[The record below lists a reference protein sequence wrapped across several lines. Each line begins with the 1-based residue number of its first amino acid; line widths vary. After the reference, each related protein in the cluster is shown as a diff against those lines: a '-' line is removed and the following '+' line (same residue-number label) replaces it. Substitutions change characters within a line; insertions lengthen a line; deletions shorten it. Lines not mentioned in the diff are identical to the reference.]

1 MKKNKVLLTKTGDTY
16 NCRYVLD
23 QTDIID
29 EKVDKGV
36 SGKFP
41 QIIPYRLEEKDNQRE
56 FIYEIG
62 NKVQLTEF
70 LKKEINKKQMLTLLY
85 NLLSGLEAFGMNM
98 ISLSYV
104 AKDIQYVFVAP
115 ESLNVY
121 FIVAGVDKEITD
133 LNEVRNF
140 VKDVICNAHYFEMD
154 RDNYVARLITFT
166 NKLGTFSV
174 GDMKEFVNQLLIDMG
189 IHIEEEKKKTEKK
202 EEKTA
207 NDKVSRIGV
216 MQNNAKMVQ
225 PGASVG
231 GSVPPMPKRQVPPM
245 PNGQPM
251 PGRPM
256 PMQMG
261 PDGKPMNG
269 QPMPGRPMPMQMGPD
284 GKPMNGQP
292 MPGRPMP
299 MQMGPDGKPM
309 NGQPMPGRPMPM
321 QMGPDGKPMNGQP
334 MPGRPMPMQM
344 GPDGKPMNGQ
354 PMPGRPMPMQM
365 GPDGKPMNGQPMP
378 GRPMPMQMGP
388 DGKPMNGQPMPGRP
402 MPMQMGPDGK
412 PMNGQPMPGRPMPM
426 QMGPDGKPMNGQPM
440 PGRPMPMQM
449 GPDGKPMNGQPMPGR
464 PMPMQMGPDGKPIV
478 PPIPNRPSP
487 SMPEKKPEAAPVP
500 PMPEK
505 KPEAAPVPPMP
516 EKKPEAA
523 PVPPMPEKKPEA
535 APVPPMPEKKPE
547 AAPVPPV
554 EEKKPQVPVPYLL
567 RIATNEKIYI
577 NKPEFSIGRSATKAD
592 YTVTDNSDVSRIHC
606 IIERKNGV
614 SYIRDNAS
622 TNGTFVNG
630 QNIAGQKNVF
640 LTNNAKVSLGD
651 EGFIYFVR

>member
-41 QIIPYRLEEKDNQRE
+41 QIIPCRLEEKDNQRE

-225 PGASVG
+225 PGASAR
-231 GSVPPMPKRQVPPM
+231 GSVPPMPNRQVPPM
-245 PNGQPM
+245 PN
-251 PGRPM
+251 GRPM

-269 QPMPGRPMPMQMGPD
+269 R
-284 GKPMNGQP
+284 
-292 MPGRPMP
+292 
-299 MQMGPDGKPM
+299 
-309 NGQPMPGRPMPM
+309 
-321 QMGPDGKPMNGQP
+321 
-334 MPGRPMPMQM
+334 
-344 GPDGKPMNGQ
+344 
-354 PMPGRPMPMQM
+354 
-365 GPDGKPMNGQPMP
+365 
-378 GRPMPMQMGP
+378 
-388 DGKPMNGQPMPGRP
+388 
-402 MPMQMGPDGK
+402 
-412 PMNGQPMPGRPMPM
+412 
-426 QMGPDGKPMNGQPM
+426 
-440 PGRPMPMQM
+440 
-449 GPDGKPMNGQPMPGR
+449 PMPGR

-478 PPIPNRPSP
+478 PPIPNRPAS
-487 SMPEKKPEAAPVP
+487 S
-500 PMPEK
+500 
-505 KPEAAPVPPMP
+505 
-516 EKKPEAA
+516 
-523 PVPPMPEKKPEA
+523 MPEKKPEA

>member
-41 QIIPYRLEEKDNQRE
+41 HIIPYRLEEKDNQRE

-261 PDGKPMNG
+261 PDGKP
-269 QPMPGRPMPMQMGPD
+269 
-284 GKPMNGQP
+284 
-292 MPGRPMP
+292 
-299 MQMGPDGKPM
+299 
-309 NGQPMPGRPMPM
+309 
-321 QMGPDGKPMNGQP
+321 
-334 MPGRPMPMQM
+334 
-344 GPDGKPMNGQ
+344 
-354 PMPGRPMPMQM
+354 
-365 GPDGKPMNGQPMP
+365 
-378 GRPMPMQMGP
+378 
-388 DGKPMNGQPMPGRP
+388 
-402 MPMQMGPDGK
+402 
-412 PMNGQPMPGRPMPM
+412 
-426 QMGPDGKPMNGQPM
+426 
-440 PGRPMPMQM
+440 
-449 GPDGKPMNGQPMPGR
+449 
-464 PMPMQMGPDGKPIV
+464 IV

-535 APVPPMPEKKPE
+535 APVPP
-547 AAPVPPV
+547 V
-554 EEKKPQVPVPYLL
+554 EEKKPQVPMPYLL

>member
-41 QIIPYRLEEKDNQRE
+41 QIIPCRLEEKDNQRE

-202 EEKTA
+202 EEKTV

-225 PGASVG
+225 PGASAR
-231 GSVPPMPKRQVPPM
+231 GSVPPMPNRQVPPM
-245 PNGQPM
+245 P
-251 PGRPM
+251 
-256 PMQMG
+256 
-261 PDGKPMNG
+261 
-269 QPMPGRPMPMQMGPD
+269 
-284 GKPMNGQP
+284 
-292 MPGRPMP
+292 
-299 MQMGPDGKPM
+299 
-309 NGQPMPGRPMPM
+309 
-321 QMGPDGKPMNGQP
+321 
-334 MPGRPMPMQM
+334 
-344 GPDGKPMNGQ
+344 
-354 PMPGRPMPMQM
+354 
-365 GPDGKPMNGQPMP
+365 
-378 GRPMPMQMGP
+378 
-388 DGKPMNGQPMPGRP
+388 
-402 MPMQMGPDGK
+402 
-412 PMNGQPMPGRPMPM
+412 
-426 QMGPDGKPMNGQPM
+426 
-440 PGRPMPMQM
+440 
-449 GPDGKPMNGQPMPGR
+449 NGQPMPGR

-478 PPIPNRPSP
+478 PPIPNRPAS
-487 SMPEKKPEAAPVP
+487 S
-500 PMPEK
+500 
-505 KPEAAPVPPMP
+505 
-516 EKKPEAA
+516 
-523 PVPPMPEKKPEA
+523 
-535 APVPPMPEKKPE
+535 MPEKKPE

>member
-41 QIIPYRLEEKDNQRE
+41 QIIPCRLEEKDNQRE

-225 PGASVG
+225 PGASAG
-231 GSVPPMPKRQVPPM
+231 GSVPPMPNRQVPPM
-245 PNGQPM
+245 P
-251 PGRPM
+251 
-256 PMQMG
+256 
-261 PDGKPMNG
+261 
-269 QPMPGRPMPMQMGPD
+269 
-284 GKPMNGQP
+284 
-292 MPGRPMP
+292 
-299 MQMGPDGKPM
+299 
-309 NGQPMPGRPMPM
+309 
-321 QMGPDGKPMNGQP
+321 
-334 MPGRPMPMQM
+334 
-344 GPDGKPMNGQ
+344 
-354 PMPGRPMPMQM
+354 
-365 GPDGKPMNGQPMP
+365 
-378 GRPMPMQMGP
+378 
-388 DGKPMNGQPMPGRP
+388 
-402 MPMQMGPDGK
+402 
-412 PMNGQPMPGRPMPM
+412 
-426 QMGPDGKPMNGQPM
+426 NGQPM

-478 PPIPNRPSP
+478 PPIPNRPAP

-516 EKKPEAA
+516 EKKPET
-523 PVPPMPEKKPEA
+523 
-535 APVPPMPEKKPE
+535 
-547 AAPVPPV
+547 APVPPV

-630 QNIAGQKNVF
+630 QNIAGQENVF

>member
-41 QIIPYRLEEKDNQRE
+41 QIIPCRLEEKDNQRE

-62 NKVQLTEF
+62 NKVQLTEV

-202 EEKTA
+202 EEKTV

-225 PGASVG
+225 LGASVR
-231 GSVPPMPKRQVPPM
+231 GSVPPMPNRQVPPM

-269 QPMPGRPMPMQMGPD
+269 R
-284 GKPMNGQP
+284 
-292 MPGRPMP
+292 
-299 MQMGPDGKPM
+299 
-309 NGQPMPGRPMPM
+309 
-321 QMGPDGKPMNGQP
+321 
-334 MPGRPMPMQM
+334 
-344 GPDGKPMNGQ
+344 
-354 PMPGRPMPMQM
+354 
-365 GPDGKPMNGQPMP
+365 
-378 GRPMPMQMGP
+378 
-388 DGKPMNGQPMPGRP
+388 
-402 MPMQMGPDGK
+402 
-412 PMNGQPMPGRPMPM
+412 
-426 QMGPDGKPMNGQPM
+426 
-440 PGRPMPMQM
+440 
-449 GPDGKPMNGQPMPGR
+449 PMPGR

-478 PPIPNRPSP
+478 PPIPNRPAS
-487 SMPEKKPEAAPVP
+487 S
-500 PMPEK
+500 MPEK

>member
-41 QIIPYRLEEKDNQRE
+41 QIIPCRLEEKDNQRE

-225 PGASVG
+225 PGASAR
-231 GSVPPMPKRQVPPM
+231 GSVPPMPNRQVPPM
-245 PNGQPM
+245 P
-251 PGRPM
+251 
-256 PMQMG
+256 
-261 PDGKPMNG
+261 
-269 QPMPGRPMPMQMGPD
+269 
-284 GKPMNGQP
+284 
-292 MPGRPMP
+292 
-299 MQMGPDGKPM
+299 
-309 NGQPMPGRPMPM
+309 
-321 QMGPDGKPMNGQP
+321 
-334 MPGRPMPMQM
+334 
-344 GPDGKPMNGQ
+344 
-354 PMPGRPMPMQM
+354 
-365 GPDGKPMNGQPMP
+365 
-378 GRPMPMQMGP
+378 
-388 DGKPMNGQPMPGRP
+388 
-402 MPMQMGPDGK
+402 
-412 PMNGQPMPGRPMPM
+412 
-426 QMGPDGKPMNGQPM
+426 
-440 PGRPMPMQM
+440 
-449 GPDGKPMNGQPMPGR
+449 NGQPMPGR

-478 PPIPNRPSP
+478 PPIPNRPAS
-487 SMPEKKPEAAPVP
+487 S
-500 PMPEK
+500 MPEK

>member
-41 QIIPYRLEEKDNQRE
+41 QIIPCRLEEKDNQRE

-202 EEKTA
+202 EEKTV

-225 PGASVG
+225 LGASVR
-231 GSVPPMPKRQVPPM
+231 GSVPPMPNRQVPPM

-309 NGQPMPGRPMPM
+309 NGRPMPGRPMPM
-321 QMGPDGKPMNGQP
+321 QMGPDGKPMNG
-334 MPGRPMPMQM
+334 R
-344 GPDGKPMNGQ
+344 
-354 PMPGRPMPMQM
+354 
-365 GPDGKPMNGQPMP
+365 
-378 GRPMPMQMGP
+378 
-388 DGKPMNGQPMPGRP
+388 
-402 MPMQMGPDGK
+402 
-412 PMNGQPMPGRPMPM
+412 
-426 QMGPDGKPMNGQPM
+426 
-440 PGRPMPMQM
+440 
-449 GPDGKPMNGQPMPGR
+449 PMPGR

-478 PPIPNRPSP
+478 PPIPNRPAS
-487 SMPEKKPEAAPVP
+487 S
-500 PMPEK
+500 
-505 KPEAAPVPPMP
+505 
-516 EKKPEAA
+516 
-523 PVPPMPEKKPEA
+523 MPEKKPEA

>member
-284 GKPMNGQP
+284 GKP
-292 MPGRPMP
+292 
-299 MQMGPDGKPM
+299 
-309 NGQPMPGRPMPM
+309 
-321 QMGPDGKPMNGQP
+321 
-334 MPGRPMPMQM
+334 
-344 GPDGKPMNGQ
+344 
-354 PMPGRPMPMQM
+354 
-365 GPDGKPMNGQPMP
+365 
-378 GRPMPMQMGP
+378 
-388 DGKPMNGQPMPGRP
+388 
-402 MPMQMGPDGK
+402 
-412 PMNGQPMPGRPMPM
+412 
-426 QMGPDGKPMNGQPM
+426 
-440 PGRPMPMQM
+440 
-449 GPDGKPMNGQPMPGR
+449 
-464 PMPMQMGPDGKPIV
+464 IV

-523 PVPPMPEKKPEA
+523 PVPPVEEKKPEA
-535 APVPPMPEKKPE
+535 AS
-547 AAPVPPV
+547 VPPV

>member
-41 QIIPYRLEEKDNQRE
+41 QIIPCRLEEKDNQRE

-62 NKVQLTEF
+62 NKVQLNEF

-225 PGASVG
+225 PGASAR
-231 GSVPPMPKRQVPPM
+231 GSVPPMPNRQVPPM

-269 QPMPGRPMPMQMGPD
+269 RPMPGRL
-284 GKPMNGQP
+284 
-292 MPGRPMP
+292 
-299 MQMGPDGKPM
+299 
-309 NGQPMPGRPMPM
+309 
-321 QMGPDGKPMNGQP
+321 
-334 MPGRPMPMQM
+334 
-344 GPDGKPMNGQ
+344 
-354 PMPGRPMPMQM
+354 
-365 GPDGKPMNGQPMP
+365 
-378 GRPMPMQMGP
+378 
-388 DGKPMNGQPMPGRP
+388 
-402 MPMQMGPDGK
+402 
-412 PMNGQPMPGRPMPM
+412 
-426 QMGPDGKPMNGQPM
+426 
-440 PGRPMPMQM
+440 
-449 GPDGKPMNGQPMPGR
+449 
-464 PMPMQMGPDGKPIV
+464 MPMQMGPDGKPIV
-478 PPIPNRPSP
+478 PPIPNRPAS
-487 SMPEKKPEAAPVP
+487 SMPKKKPEAAPVP

-505 KPEAAPVPPMP
+505 KPEAT
-516 EKKPEAA
+516 
-523 PVPPMPEKKPEA
+523 
-535 APVPPMPEKKPE
+535 PVPPMPEKKPE

>member
-41 QIIPYRLEEKDNQRE
+41 QIIPCRLEKKDNQRE

-225 PGASVG
+225 PGASAR
-231 GSVPPMPKRQVPPM
+231 GSVPPMPNRQVPPM
-245 PNGQPM
+245 P
-251 PGRPM
+251 
-256 PMQMG
+256 
-261 PDGKPMNG
+261 
-269 QPMPGRPMPMQMGPD
+269 
-284 GKPMNGQP
+284 
-292 MPGRPMP
+292 
-299 MQMGPDGKPM
+299 
-309 NGQPMPGRPMPM
+309 
-321 QMGPDGKPMNGQP
+321 
-334 MPGRPMPMQM
+334 
-344 GPDGKPMNGQ
+344 
-354 PMPGRPMPMQM
+354 
-365 GPDGKPMNGQPMP
+365 
-378 GRPMPMQMGP
+378 
-388 DGKPMNGQPMPGRP
+388 
-402 MPMQMGPDGK
+402 
-412 PMNGQPMPGRPMPM
+412 
-426 QMGPDGKPMNGQPM
+426 NGQPM

-478 PPIPNRPSP
+478 PPIPNRPAS
-487 SMPEKKPEAAPVP
+487 S
-500 PMPEK
+500 
-505 KPEAAPVPPMP
+505 MP

>member
-41 QIIPYRLEEKDNQRE
+41 QIIPCRLEEKDNQRE

-225 PGASVG
+225 PGASAR
-231 GSVPPMPKRQVPPM
+231 GSVPPMPNRQVPPM
-245 PNGQPM
+245 P
-251 PGRPM
+251 
-256 PMQMG
+256 
-261 PDGKPMNG
+261 
-269 QPMPGRPMPMQMGPD
+269 
-284 GKPMNGQP
+284 
-292 MPGRPMP
+292 
-299 MQMGPDGKPM
+299 
-309 NGQPMPGRPMPM
+309 
-321 QMGPDGKPMNGQP
+321 
-334 MPGRPMPMQM
+334 
-344 GPDGKPMNGQ
+344 
-354 PMPGRPMPMQM
+354 
-365 GPDGKPMNGQPMP
+365 
-378 GRPMPMQMGP
+378 
-388 DGKPMNGQPMPGRP
+388 
-402 MPMQMGPDGK
+402 
-412 PMNGQPMPGRPMPM
+412 
-426 QMGPDGKPMNGQPM
+426 
-440 PGRPMPMQM
+440 
-449 GPDGKPMNGQPMPGR
+449 NGQPMPGR

-523 PVPPMPEKKPEA
+523 PVPP
-535 APVPPMPEKKPE
+535 
-547 AAPVPPV
+547 V
-554 EEKKPQVPVPYLL
+554 EEKKPQVPMPYLL

>member
-41 QIIPYRLEEKDNQRE
+41 QIIPCRLEEKDNQRE

-202 EEKTA
+202 QQKTA

-225 PGASVG
+225 PGASARG
-231 GSVPPMPKRQVPPM
+231 LVPPMPNRQVPPM
-245 PNGQPM
+245 P
-251 PGRPM
+251 
-256 PMQMG
+256 
-261 PDGKPMNG
+261 
-269 QPMPGRPMPMQMGPD
+269 
-284 GKPMNGQP
+284 
-292 MPGRPMP
+292 
-299 MQMGPDGKPM
+299 
-309 NGQPMPGRPMPM
+309 
-321 QMGPDGKPMNGQP
+321 
-334 MPGRPMPMQM
+334 
-344 GPDGKPMNGQ
+344 
-354 PMPGRPMPMQM
+354 
-365 GPDGKPMNGQPMP
+365 
-378 GRPMPMQMGP
+378 
-388 DGKPMNGQPMPGRP
+388 
-402 MPMQMGPDGK
+402 
-412 PMNGQPMPGRPMPM
+412 
-426 QMGPDGKPMNGQPM
+426 
-440 PGRPMPMQM
+440 
-449 GPDGKPMNGQPMPGR
+449 NGQPMPGR

-478 PPIPNRPSP
+478 PPIPNRPAS
-487 SMPEKKPEAAPVP
+487 S
-500 PMPEK
+500 
-505 KPEAAPVPPMP
+505 MP

>member
-16 NCRYVLD
+16 NCKYVLD

-225 PGASVG
+225 PGASAR
-231 GSVPPMPKRQVPPM
+231 GSVPPMPNRQVPPM
-245 PNGQPM
+245 PNGQPMPGRPMPMQMGPDGKPMNGQPMPGRPMPMQMGPDGKPMNGQPMPGRPMPMQMGPDGKPMNRQPM

-344 GPDGKPMNGQ
+344 GPDGKPVNGQ
-354 PMPGRPMPMQM
+354 PMPMQM

-378 GRPMPMQMGP
+378 GRPMPMP
-388 DGKPMNGQPMPGRP
+388 N
-402 MPMQMGPDGK
+402 
-412 PMNGQPMPGRPMPM
+412 
-426 QMGPDGKPMNGQPM
+426 
-440 PGRPMPMQM
+440 
-449 GPDGKPMNGQPMPGR
+449 R

-478 PPIPNRPSP
+478 PPIPNRPAP

-516 EKKPEAA
+516 EKKPET
-523 PVPPMPEKKPEA
+523 
-535 APVPPMPEKKPE
+535 
-547 AAPVPPV
+547 APVPPV

-630 QNIAGQKNVF
+630 QNIAGQENVF
-640 LTNNAKVSLGD
+640 LTNNARVSLGD

>member
-41 QIIPYRLEEKDNQRE
+41 QIIPCRLEEKDNQRE

-62 NKVQLTEF
+62 NKVQLNEF

-225 PGASVG
+225 PGASAR
-231 GSVPPMPKRQVPPM
+231 GSVPPMPNRQVPPM
-245 PNGQPM
+245 PNGQPMPGRPMPMQMGPDGKPMNGRPMPGRPMPMQMGPDGKPMNGQTMPGRPMPMQMGPDGKPMNGRPM

-299 MQMGPDGKPM
+299 MQMGLDGKPM
-309 NGQPMPGRPMPM
+309 NGQLMPGRPMPM
-321 QMGPDGKPMNGQP
+321 QMGPDGKPMNG
-334 MPGRPMPMQM
+334 R
-344 GPDGKPMNGQ
+344 
-354 PMPGRPMPMQM
+354 
-365 GPDGKPMNGQPMP
+365 
-378 GRPMPMQMGP
+378 
-388 DGKPMNGQPMPGRP
+388 
-402 MPMQMGPDGK
+402 
-412 PMNGQPMPGRPMPM
+412 
-426 QMGPDGKPMNGQPM
+426 PM

-478 PPIPNRPSP
+478 PPIPNRPAS
-487 SMPEKKPEAAPVP
+487 S
-500 PMPEK
+500 MPEK

>member
-299 MQMGPDGKPM
+299 IQMGPDGKPMNGQPMPGRPMPMQMGPDGKPMPGRPMSMQMGPDGKPM
-309 NGQPMPGRPMPM
+309 NGQPMPGRPMPMQMGPDGKPMNGRPMPGRPMPM

-344 GPDGKPMNGQ
+344 GPDGKPMNGRS
-354 PMPGRPMPMQM
+354 MP
-365 GPDGKPMNGQPMP
+365 N
-378 GRPMPMQMGP
+378 
-388 DGKPMNGQPMPGRP
+388 
-402 MPMQMGPDGK
+402 
-412 PMNGQPMPGRPMPM
+412 
-426 QMGPDGKPMNGQPM
+426 
-440 PGRPMPMQM
+440 
-449 GPDGKPMNGQPMPGR
+449 R

-487 SMPEKKPEAAPVP
+487 S
-500 PMPEK
+500 
-505 KPEAAPVPPMP
+505 MP

>member
-1 MKKNKVLLTKTGDTY
+1 MNGERDMKKNKVLLTKTGDTY

-41 QIIPYRLEEKDNQRE
+41 QIIPCRLEEKDNQRE

-62 NKVQLTEF
+62 NKVQLNEF

-225 PGASVG
+225 PGASARE
-231 GSVPPMPKRQVPPM
+231 SVPPMPNRQVPPM
-245 PNGQPM
+245 PNGQPMPGRPMPMQMGPDGKPMNGWPMPGRPMPMQMGPDGKPMNGQTM

-321 QMGPDGKPMNGQP
+321 QMGLDGKPMNGQL

-344 GPDGKPMNGQ
+344 GPDGKPMNG
-354 PMPGRPMPMQM
+354 R
-365 GPDGKPMNGQPMP
+365 
-378 GRPMPMQMGP
+378 
-388 DGKPMNGQPMPGRP
+388 
-402 MPMQMGPDGK
+402 
-412 PMNGQPMPGRPMPM
+412 
-426 QMGPDGKPMNGQPM
+426 PM

-478 PPIPNRPSP
+478 PPIPNRPAS
-487 SMPEKKPEAAPVP
+487 S
-500 PMPEK
+500 
-505 KPEAAPVPPMP
+505 
-516 EKKPEAA
+516 
-523 PVPPMPEKKPEA
+523 MPEKKPEA

>member
-41 QIIPYRLEEKDNQRE
+41 QIIPCRLEKKDNQRE

-202 EEKTA
+202 EEKTV

-225 PGASVG
+225 PGASAR
-231 GSVPPMPKRQVPPM
+231 GSVPPMPNRQVPPM

-334 MPGRPMPMQM
+334 MPGRPMPMQI
-344 GPDGKPMNGQ
+344 GSDGKPMNGR

-388 DGKPMNGQPMPGRP
+388 DGKPMNGR
-402 MPMQMGPDGK
+402 
-412 PMNGQPMPGRPMPM
+412 
-426 QMGPDGKPMNGQPM
+426 
-440 PGRPMPMQM
+440 
-449 GPDGKPMNGQPMPGR
+449 PMPGR

-478 PPIPNRPSP
+478 PPIPNRPAS
-487 SMPEKKPEAAPVP
+487 S
-500 PMPEK
+500 
-505 KPEAAPVPPMP
+505 
-516 EKKPEAA
+516 
-523 PVPPMPEKKPEA
+523 MPEKKPEA

>member
-16 NCRYVLD
+16 NCRYVMD

-41 QIIPYRLEEKDNQRE
+41 QIIPCRLEEKDNQRE

-225 PGASVG
+225 PGASAG
-231 GSVPPMPKRQVPPM
+231 GSVPPMPNRQVPPM

-292 MPGRPMP
+292 MPI
-299 MQMGPDGKPM
+299 
-309 NGQPMPGRPMPM
+309 
-321 QMGPDGKPMNGQP
+321 
-334 MPGRPMPMQM
+334 
-344 GPDGKPMNGQ
+344 
-354 PMPGRPMPMQM
+354 
-365 GPDGKPMNGQPMP
+365 
-378 GRPMPMQMGP
+378 
-388 DGKPMNGQPMPGRP
+388 
-402 MPMQMGPDGK
+402 
-412 PMNGQPMPGRPMPM
+412 
-426 QMGPDGKPMNGQPM
+426 
-440 PGRPMPMQM
+440 
-449 GPDGKPMNGQPMPGR
+449 R

-478 PPIPNRPSP
+478 PPIPNRPAP

-505 KPEAAPVPPMP
+505 KPEAASVPPMP
-516 EKKPEAA
+516 EKKPE
-523 PVPPMPEKKPEA
+523 V

-567 RIATNEKIYI
+567 RVATNEKIYI

-630 QNIAGQKNVF
+630 QNIAGQENVF

>member
-41 QIIPYRLEEKDNQRE
+41 QIIPCRLEEKDNQRE

-225 PGASVG
+225 PGASAG
-231 GSVPPMPKRQVPPM
+231 GSVPPMPNRQVPPM

-261 PDGKPMNG
+261 PDGKPMNRQPMPGRPMPMQMGPDGKPMNGQPMPGRPMPMPMEPDGKPMNG

-309 NGQPMPGRPMPM
+309 NGQPMPNRPMPM

-334 MPGRPMPMQM
+334 MPNRPMPMQM

-354 PMPGRPMPMQM
+354 PMP
-365 GPDGKPMNGQPMP
+365 N
-378 GRPMPMQMGP
+378 
-388 DGKPMNGQPMPGRP
+388 
-402 MPMQMGPDGK
+402 
-412 PMNGQPMPGRPMPM
+412 
-426 QMGPDGKPMNGQPM
+426 
-440 PGRPMPMQM
+440 
-449 GPDGKPMNGQPMPGR
+449 R

-478 PPIPNRPSP
+478 PPIPNRPAP

-516 EKKPEAA
+516 EKKPD
-523 PVPPMPEKKPEA
+523 A

-554 EEKKPQVPVPYLL
+554 EEKKPQAPVPYLL
-567 RIATNEKIYI
+567 RVATNEKIYI

-630 QNIAGQKNVF
+630 QNIAGQENVF

>member
-41 QIIPYRLEEKDNQRE
+41 QIIPCRLEEKDNQRE

-225 PGASVG
+225 PGASAR
-231 GSVPPMPKRQVPPM
+231 GSVPPMPNRQVPPM
-245 PNGQPM
+245 P
-251 PGRPM
+251 
-256 PMQMG
+256 
-261 PDGKPMNG
+261 
-269 QPMPGRPMPMQMGPD
+269 
-284 GKPMNGQP
+284 
-292 MPGRPMP
+292 
-299 MQMGPDGKPM
+299 
-309 NGQPMPGRPMPM
+309 
-321 QMGPDGKPMNGQP
+321 
-334 MPGRPMPMQM
+334 
-344 GPDGKPMNGQ
+344 
-354 PMPGRPMPMQM
+354 
-365 GPDGKPMNGQPMP
+365 
-378 GRPMPMQMGP
+378 
-388 DGKPMNGQPMPGRP
+388 
-402 MPMQMGPDGK
+402 
-412 PMNGQPMPGRPMPM
+412 
-426 QMGPDGKPMNGQPM
+426 
-440 PGRPMPMQM
+440 
-449 GPDGKPMNGQPMPGR
+449 NGQPMPGR

-478 PPIPNRPSP
+478 PPIPNRPAS
-487 SMPEKKPEAAPVP
+487 SMPKKKPEAAPVP
-500 PMPEK
+500 PMP
-505 KPEAAPVPPMP
+505 
-516 EKKPEAA
+516 
-523 PVPPMPEKKPEA
+523 
-535 APVPPMPEKKPE
+535 
-547 AAPVPPV
+547 
-554 EEKKPQVPVPYLL
+554 EKKPQVPVPYLL

>member
-41 QIIPYRLEEKDNQRE
+41 QIIPCRLEEKDNQRE

-202 EEKTA
+202 EEKTV

-225 PGASVG
+225 PGASAR
-231 GSVPPMPKRQVPPM
+231 GSVPPMPNRQVPPM

-269 QPMPGRPMPMQMGPD
+269 RPMPGRPMPMQMG
-284 GKPMNGQP
+284 
-292 MPGRPMP
+292 
-299 MQMGPDGKPM
+299 
-309 NGQPMPGRPMPM
+309 
-321 QMGPDGKPMNGQP
+321 
-334 MPGRPMPMQM
+334 
-344 GPDGKPMNGQ
+344 
-354 PMPGRPMPMQM
+354 
-365 GPDGKPMNGQPMP
+365 
-378 GRPMPMQMGP
+378 
-388 DGKPMNGQPMPGRP
+388 
-402 MPMQMGPDGK
+402 
-412 PMNGQPMPGRPMPM
+412 
-426 QMGPDGKPMNGQPM
+426 
-440 PGRPMPMQM
+440 
-449 GPDGKPMNGQPMPGR
+449 
-464 PMPMQMGPDGKPIV
+464 
-478 PPIPNRPSP
+478 
-487 SMPEKKPEAAPVP
+487 
-500 PMPEK
+500 
-505 KPEAAPVPPMP
+505 
-516 EKKPEAA
+516 

>member
-41 QIIPYRLEEKDNQRE
+41 QIIPCRLEEKDNQRE

-225 PGASVG
+225 PGASAR
-231 GSVPPMPKRQVPPM
+231 GSVPPMPNRQVPPM
-245 PNGQPM
+245 P
-251 PGRPM
+251 
-256 PMQMG
+256 
-261 PDGKPMNG
+261 
-269 QPMPGRPMPMQMGPD
+269 
-284 GKPMNGQP
+284 
-292 MPGRPMP
+292 
-299 MQMGPDGKPM
+299 
-309 NGQPMPGRPMPM
+309 
-321 QMGPDGKPMNGQP
+321 
-334 MPGRPMPMQM
+334 
-344 GPDGKPMNGQ
+344 
-354 PMPGRPMPMQM
+354 
-365 GPDGKPMNGQPMP
+365 
-378 GRPMPMQMGP
+378 
-388 DGKPMNGQPMPGRP
+388 
-402 MPMQMGPDGK
+402 
-412 PMNGQPMPGRPMPM
+412 
-426 QMGPDGKPMNGQPM
+426 
-440 PGRPMPMQM
+440 
-449 GPDGKPMNGQPMPGR
+449 NGQPMPGR

-478 PPIPNRPSP
+478 PPIPNRPAS
-487 SMPEKKPEAAPVP
+487 SMPEKKPEAAL
-500 PMPEK
+500 
-505 KPEAAPVPPMP
+505 
-516 EKKPEAA
+516 
-523 PVPPMPEKKPEA
+523 VPPMPEKKPEA

>member
-41 QIIPYRLEEKDNQRE
+41 QIIPCRLEEKDNQRE

-225 PGASVG
+225 PGASAR
-231 GSVPPMPKRQVPPM
+231 GSVPPMPNRQVPPM

-309 NGQPMPGRPMPM
+309 NGRPMPGRPMPM

-344 GPDGKPMNGQ
+344 GPDGKPMNGWPMPGRPMPMQ
-354 PMPGRPMPMQM
+354 MGPDGKPMNGRPMPGRPMPMQM

-378 GRPMPMQMGP
+378 GRPMP
-388 DGKPMNGQPMPGRP
+388 GRP

-412 PMNGQPMPGRPMPM
+412 PMNGR
-426 QMGPDGKPMNGQPM
+426 
-440 PGRPMPMQM
+440 
-449 GPDGKPMNGQPMPGR
+449 PMPGR

-478 PPIPNRPSP
+478 PPIPNRPAS
-487 SMPEKKPEAAPVP
+487 S
-500 PMPEK
+500 MPEK

>member
-1 MKKNKVLLTKTGDTY
+1 MNGERDMKKNKVLLTKTGDTY

-41 QIIPYRLEEKDNQRE
+41 QIIPCRLEEKDNQRE

-225 PGASVG
+225 PGASAR
-231 GSVPPMPKRQVPPM
+231 GSVPPMPNRQVPPM

-284 GKPMNGQP
+284 GKPMNGRPMPGRPMPMQMGPDGKPMNGRP

-321 QMGPDGKPMNGQP
+321 QMGPDGKPMNG
-334 MPGRPMPMQM
+334 R
-344 GPDGKPMNGQ
+344 
-354 PMPGRPMPMQM
+354 
-365 GPDGKPMNGQPMP
+365 
-378 GRPMPMQMGP
+378 
-388 DGKPMNGQPMPGRP
+388 
-402 MPMQMGPDGK
+402 
-412 PMNGQPMPGRPMPM
+412 
-426 QMGPDGKPMNGQPM
+426 
-440 PGRPMPMQM
+440 
-449 GPDGKPMNGQPMPGR
+449 PMPGR

-478 PPIPNRPSP
+478 PPIPNRPAS
-487 SMPEKKPEAAPVP
+487 S
-500 PMPEK
+500 MPEK

>member
-41 QIIPYRLEEKDNQRE
+41 QIIPCRLEEKDNQRE

-225 PGASVG
+225 PGASAR
-231 GSVPPMPKRQVPPM
+231 GSVPPMPNRQVPPM

-269 QPMPGRPMPMQMGPD
+269 R
-284 GKPMNGQP
+284 
-292 MPGRPMP
+292 
-299 MQMGPDGKPM
+299 
-309 NGQPMPGRPMPM
+309 
-321 QMGPDGKPMNGQP
+321 
-334 MPGRPMPMQM
+334 
-344 GPDGKPMNGQ
+344 
-354 PMPGRPMPMQM
+354 
-365 GPDGKPMNGQPMP
+365 
-378 GRPMPMQMGP
+378 
-388 DGKPMNGQPMPGRP
+388 
-402 MPMQMGPDGK
+402 
-412 PMNGQPMPGRPMPM
+412 PMPGRPMPM

-478 PPIPNRPSP
+478 PPIPNRPAS

-516 EKKPEAA
+516 EKKPEAT

-535 APVPPMPEKKPE
+535 APVPPMP
-547 AAPVPPV
+547 
-554 EEKKPQVPVPYLL
+554 EKKPQVPVPYLL

>member
-41 QIIPYRLEEKDNQRE
+41 QIIPCRLEEKDNQRE

-225 PGASVG
+225 PGASAR
-231 GSVPPMPKRQVPPM
+231 GSVPPMPNRQVPPM
-245 PNGQPM
+245 P
-251 PGRPM
+251 
-256 PMQMG
+256 
-261 PDGKPMNG
+261 
-269 QPMPGRPMPMQMGPD
+269 
-284 GKPMNGQP
+284 
-292 MPGRPMP
+292 
-299 MQMGPDGKPM
+299 
-309 NGQPMPGRPMPM
+309 
-321 QMGPDGKPMNGQP
+321 
-334 MPGRPMPMQM
+334 
-344 GPDGKPMNGQ
+344 
-354 PMPGRPMPMQM
+354 
-365 GPDGKPMNGQPMP
+365 
-378 GRPMPMQMGP
+378 
-388 DGKPMNGQPMPGRP
+388 
-402 MPMQMGPDGK
+402 
-412 PMNGQPMPGRPMPM
+412 
-426 QMGPDGKPMNGQPM
+426 NGQPM

-487 SMPEKKPEAAPVP
+487 S
-500 PMPEK
+500 
-505 KPEAAPVPPMP
+505 MP

>member
-1 MKKNKVLLTKTGDTY
+1 
-16 NCRYVLD
+16 
-23 QTDIID
+23 
-29 EKVDKGV
+29 
-36 SGKFP
+36 
-41 QIIPYRLEEKDNQRE
+41 
-56 FIYEIG
+56 
-62 NKVQLTEF
+62 
-70 LKKEINKKQMLTLLY
+70 
-85 NLLSGLEAFGMNM
+85 
-98 ISLSYV
+98 
-104 AKDIQYVFVAP
+104 
-115 ESLNVY
+115 
-121 FIVAGVDKEITD
+121 
-133 LNEVRNF
+133 
-140 VKDVICNAHYFEMD
+140 
-154 RDNYVARLITFT
+154 
-166 NKLGTFSV
+166 
-174 GDMKEFVNQLLIDMG
+174 
-189 IHIEEEKKKTEKK
+189 
-202 EEKTA
+202 
-207 NDKVSRIGV
+207 
-216 MQNNAKMVQ
+216 
-225 PGASVG
+225 
-231 GSVPPMPKRQVPPM
+231 
-245 PNGQPM
+245 
-251 PGRPM
+251 
-256 PMQMG
+256 
-261 PDGKPMNG
+261 
-269 QPMPGRPMPMQMGPD
+269 
-284 GKPMNGQP
+284 
-292 MPGRPMP
+292 
-299 MQMGPDGKPM
+299 
-309 NGQPMPGRPMPM
+309 
-321 QMGPDGKPMNGQP
+321 
-334 MPGRPMPMQM
+334 
-344 GPDGKPMNGQ
+344 
-354 PMPGRPMPMQM
+354 
-365 GPDGKPMNGQPMP
+365 
-378 GRPMPMQMGP
+378 
-388 DGKPMNGQPMPGRP
+388 

-478 PPIPNRPSP
+478 PPIPNRPAS

-516 EKKPEAA
+516 EKKPEAT

>member
-41 QIIPYRLEEKDNQRE
+41 QIIPCRLEEKDNQRE

-225 PGASVG
+225 PGASAR
-231 GSVPPMPKRQVPPM
+231 GSVPPMPNRQVPPM

-269 QPMPGRPMPMQMGPD
+269 R
-284 GKPMNGQP
+284 
-292 MPGRPMP
+292 
-299 MQMGPDGKPM
+299 
-309 NGQPMPGRPMPM
+309 
-321 QMGPDGKPMNGQP
+321 
-334 MPGRPMPMQM
+334 
-344 GPDGKPMNGQ
+344 
-354 PMPGRPMPMQM
+354 
-365 GPDGKPMNGQPMP
+365 
-378 GRPMPMQMGP
+378 
-388 DGKPMNGQPMPGRP
+388 
-402 MPMQMGPDGK
+402 
-412 PMNGQPMPGRPMPM
+412 
-426 QMGPDGKPMNGQPM
+426 PM

-478 PPIPNRPSP
+478 PPIPNRPAP
-487 SMPEKKPEAAPVP
+487 S
-500 PMPEK
+500 
-505 KPEAAPVPPMP
+505 MP

-630 QNIAGQKNVF
+630 QNIAGQENVF